1 MLTLIFM
8 FLVLCGLLVFLTI
21 WDTIASIFN
30 PKMILGGVVGY
41 LIAKHFQNKDGNK

>member
-8 FLVLCGLLVFLTI
+8 FIVLCGLLVFLTI

-41 LIAKHFQNKDGNK
+41 LIAKHFQSKDGNK

>member
-8 FLVLCGLLVFLTI
+8 FIVLCGLLVFLTI
-21 WDTIASIFN
+21 WDTIASFFN

-41 LIAKHFQNKDGNK
+41 LIAKHFQNKGDQK

>member
-1 MLTLIFM
+1 MFTLIFM
-8 FLVLCGLLVFLTI
+8 FIILCGLLVFLTI

-41 LIAKHFQNKDGNK
+41 LVAKHFQSKDGNK

>member
-1 MLTLIFM
+1 MFTLIFM
-8 FLVLCGLLVFLTI
+8 FLILCGLLVFLTI

-41 LIAKHFQNKDGNK
+41 LIAKYFQSKDNK

>member
-8 FLVLCGLLVFLTI
+8 FIILCGLLVFLTI

-41 LIAKHFQNKDGNK
+41 LIAKHFQTKDGNN

>member
-8 FLVLCGLLVFLTI
+8 FLILCGLLVFLTI

-41 LIAKHFQNKDGNK
+41 LIAKHFQSKDGNK